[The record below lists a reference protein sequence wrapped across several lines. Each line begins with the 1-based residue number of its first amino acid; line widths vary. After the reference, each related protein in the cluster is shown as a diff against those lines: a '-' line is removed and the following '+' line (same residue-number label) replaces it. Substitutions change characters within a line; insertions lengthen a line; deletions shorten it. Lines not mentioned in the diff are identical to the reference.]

1 MRDCCEFREAGPQER
16 PPEFSGLE
24 NTKAP
29 LVLEQRCLQVRGV
42 VSDHPFSALWPHTMM
57 GHFLSGAA
65 RMLKRLRQKHNTG
78 YGDL

>member
-1 MRDCCEFREAGPQER
+1 MWDNCEFREADPQER

-24 NTKAP
+24 DTKAP
-29 LVLEQRCLQVRGV
+29 HVPEQRCLQVLGA

-65 RMLKRLRQKHNTG
+65 EMLKRLRQKHNTG

>member
-1 MRDCCEFREAGPQER
+1 MRDYSEFWEADPQER

-24 NTKAP
+24 KTKAP
-29 LVLEQRCLQVRGV
+29 LVPEQRCLQVLGV

-57 GHFLSGAA
+57 GHFLSRAGG
-65 RMLKRLRQKHNTG
+65 MLKRLRQKHNTG